1 MDVAVRTG
9 FALPVPPTS
18 NYQGLAMLR
27 TRTLCL
33 PLIVF
38 ATLGLL
44 SSAIPGHAADDLPR
58 CRRADAFLGV
68 HFDFHAGPDCK
79 EVGRQTTPEM
89 VQRILDKVHP
99 DYIQIDC
106 KGHPGYS
113 SYPTKVGNPVPGF
126 VGDPLRVWREVTR
139 RNGVSL
145 FMHYSGVWD
154 AHAVATHPDWAARDA
169 AGKPSVQAT
178 SVFSPYV
185 DQLLLPQLRELA
197 GEYGVDGVW
206 VDGECWGAAVD
217 YSDAA
222 VRQFCET
229 TGAKEA
235 PRDPNDP
242 QWHAW
247 MAFQREAFRRYLRH
261 YVDQLKMSHPNF
273 QVISNWAFSD
283 HMPEPVSANVAAL
296 SGDFSP
302 QDSVNS
308 ARFSGRCLE
317 NQGLAWDLM
326 SWSFNTTPRQQK
338 TAIQLMQEAAVVL
351 SLGGGYQAYF
361 TQNRDGSVRIAEMDV
376 MAEVAQFCRKY
387 QPFCHHS
394 VAVPQVALLYSTAGH
409 YHSCKA
415 LFHPYGS
422 DGIGVLRQALRTML
436 DDQAAV
442 QIVSEHHLTGAM
454 AKWPLIV
461 VPGWGYLEPAFRDE
475 LAAYAKQG
483 GRLLLIGPGPAK
495 LFESELTSQSSDSAR
510 IISVASADATLLPAL
525 RRLMPERL
533 VELSGSP
540 HVDVSPRRLH
550 DRLAIHLVNTSGPHA
565 EAPKEGGIKAIPP
578 VGPLTVALRLSQKPK
593 SVTLQP
599 EGKSLEV
606 TWNNGRATITVP
618 HVELYSILVIE
629 E

>member
-1 MDVAVRTG
+1 
-9 FALPVPPTS
+9 
-18 NYQGLAMLR
+18 MLR
-27 TRTLCL
+27 PRTLSL
-33 PLIVF
+33 PLVVF
-38 ATLGLL
+38 AAL
-44 SSAIPGHAADDLPR
+44 SFLISGQPGWAADEAPR
-58 CRRADAFLGV
+58 CKRADAFLGI

-79 EVGRQTTPEM
+79 EVGRHTTPEM
-89 VQRILDKVHP
+89 VQLILDKVHP

-106 KGHPGYS
+106 KGHPGYT

-154 AHAVATHPDWAARDA
+154 SRAVATHPDWAARNA
-169 AGKPSVQAT
+169 AGKPSDRAT
-178 SVFSPYV
+178 SVFGPYV
-185 DQLLLPQLRELA
+185 DQLLIPQLRELA
-197 GEYGVDGVW
+197 GEYRVDGVW
-206 VDGECWGAAVD
+206 VDGECWGTAVD

-222 VRQFCET
+222 VRQFCAT
-229 TGAKEA
+229 TGAQAA
-235 PRDPNDP
+235 PRDPKDP

-261 YVDQLKMSHPNF
+261 YIDQLKASHPDF
-273 QVISNWAFSD
+273 QIISNWAFSD
-283 HMPEPVSANVAAL
+283 HMPEPVSAGVAAL

-317 NQGLAWDLM
+317 NQGRPWDLM
-326 SWSFNTTPRQQK
+326 SWSFNTKPRQQK
-338 TAIQLMQEAAVVL
+338 TALQLMQEAAVVL

-361 TQNRDGSVRIAEMDV
+361 TQNRDGSVRTAEMDA

-387 QPFCHHS
+387 QAFCHHS
-394 VAVPQVALLYSTAGH
+394 AAVPQVALLYSTAGH
-409 YHSCKA
+409 YHSCKT
-415 LFHPYGS
+415 LFHPSGS

-483 GRLLLIGPGPAK
+483 GRLVLIGPGPAK
-495 LFESELTSQSSDSAR
+495 LFEPELAAAKPSETAS
-510 IISVASADATLLPAL
+510 IVSVASADAALLPAL
-525 RRLMPERL
+525 HRLMPARL
-533 VELSGSP
+533 VEVSGSH

-550 DRLAIHLVNTSGPHA
+550 DRLAVHLVNTSGPHA
-565 EAPKEGGIKAIPP
+565 EAPKAGGIKEIPP
-578 VGPLTVALRLSQKPK
+578 VGPLTVAVRLPQKPK
-593 SVTLQP
+593 SATLQP
-599 EGKSLEV
+599 EGKALEV
-606 TWNNGRATITVP
+606 TWTNGLATVTVP
-618 HVELYSILVIE
+618 QVELYSIVVIE